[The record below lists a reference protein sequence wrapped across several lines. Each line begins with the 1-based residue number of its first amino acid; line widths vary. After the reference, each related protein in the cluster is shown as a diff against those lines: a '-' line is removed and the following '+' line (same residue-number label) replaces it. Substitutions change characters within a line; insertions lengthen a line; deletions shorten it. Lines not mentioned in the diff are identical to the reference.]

1 MEMLHDRGVTRFDS
15 IRSPFFPARG
25 VSMAIP
31 VLETGHLQL
40 RAFVPADAPTVQE
53 LAGAAEV
60 AATTLNIAHPYPDGA
75 AQSWISTL
83 ADRAKRGDG
92 FAWAIVDRSNGTLMG
107 AISIGVHHRHQRGE
121 IGYWL
126 GVPFWGRGYM
136 TEAATAVVAHAF
148 NAIGLHRVEAMIL
161 PRNRASVRVAEKAG
175 LRHEGTL
182 IGYVLKGSV
191 FEDVAIYGRVGD

>member
-1 MEMLHDRGVTRFDS
+1 MLHDRSVTSFDS
-15 IRSPFFPARG
+15 IRSLFLPVFG

-40 RAFVPADAPTVQE
+40 RAFVPSDAPTVQE

-75 AQSWISTL
+75 AQSWIASV
-83 ADRAKRGDG
+83 AERAERGDG
-92 FAWAIVDRSNGTLMG
+92 YAWAIVDRSDATLMG
-107 AISIGVHHRHQRGE
+107 AISVGVHHRHQRGE

-126 GVPFWGRGYM
+126 GVPFWSRGYM

-148 NAIGLHRVEAMIL
+148 DVIGLHRVEAMIL
-161 PRNRASVRVAEKAG
+161 PRNRASIRVAEKAG

-182 IGYVLKGSV
+182 CGYIRKGSV
-191 FEDVAIYGRVGD
+191 FEDVAIYGRAA